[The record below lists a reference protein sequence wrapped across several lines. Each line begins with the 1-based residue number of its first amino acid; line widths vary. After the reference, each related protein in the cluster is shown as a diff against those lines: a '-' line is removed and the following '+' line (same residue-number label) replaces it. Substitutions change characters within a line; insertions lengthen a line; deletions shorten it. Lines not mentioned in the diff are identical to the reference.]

1 MASKT
6 PAMKVKSATSKL
18 RPFDMSSS
26 LITTSNFGVMKPIK
40 AITCVPGDKINLS
53 VSEFTRLMPMP
64 VPTYGSIKSKT
75 RAFFVPFRIVMKSWL
90 SFISNNKK
98 VTSSNIYNP
107 VTVPQFNI
115 LALKRALCRNTFST
129 LVSEGDT
136 TSTESYDFDVMTSY
150 GKVRRVKLKPLGK
163 RVVDWFNSVGCPI
176 LSGSKDDNRA
186 ISALPFMSFAKFYL
200 DWVVPSRFV
209 NLYSDVLKLFEMETS
224 EQVTSY
230 LSSLDNLEKVLIAFY
245 SYYEDDY
252 FTSAWQNSS
261 GTEIEMASDTIIPG
275 QIAAPTGWFPA
286 STEPSVANLVPNDY
300 GTVRGNQS
308 QSPLT
313 ADYQQSGDPLFL
325 NNGATAPQFVGKQTV
340 EEETNSVEVSNV
352 PPLNYFTLRSIGA
365 LQDMINRGKLA
376 GTKVQEYLR
385 VTYGFEPSVDSMN
398 LSTYLGCKENEIMI
412 GDVMATAGTD
422 LNSLGQ
428 YAGRGIG
435 SGDASFSYECK
446 EHGIFFVT
454 NELIVTP
461 SYIDGLDFMFDQKD
475 RLDFYQPEF
484 DNIGCEAL
492 PLRRLSMGE
501 AHGPNSN
508 QYLFGFTPRY
518 SAYKFAFD
526 RLSGDFRLN
535 TRNSGLDS
543 WYLSRTFNSSNA
555 ASWRFIN
562 DEFCKA
568 TSDNSMNNLDRIF
581 SDTTN
586 DNDHFYSVFRIG
598 CKMMRPMLP
607 FSESLETYHHNELG
621 KDVKGSINGGLAR

>member
-6 PAMKVKSATSKL
+6 PSMKVKTATSKL
-18 RPFDMSSS
+18 RPFDLSSS

-75 RAFFVPFRIVMKSWL
+75 RAFFVPFRIVMKPWL

-107 VTVPQFNI
+107 ITVPQISI
-115 LALKRALCRNTFST
+115 LSLKRALSLDKFSSLVTDGSVFDYDVVASDNTIR
-129 LVSEGDT
+129 
-136 TSTESYDFDVMTSY
+136 
-150 GKVRRVKLKPLGK
+150 KVRLKPVGK
-163 RVVDWFNSVGCPI
+163 RIVDWFYSVGCPI
-176 LSGSKDDNRA
+176 LEGSSSDNRS
-186 ISALPFMSFAKFYL
+186 ISALPLLCFSKFYL

-209 NLYSDVLKLFEMETS
+209 NLYSEVLKLFEYETS
-224 EQVTSY
+224 ESVTNY
-230 LSSLDNLEKVLIAFY
+230 LSVHTNIVKCLMPFY

-261 GTEIEMASDTIIPG
+261 GTEVEMASDTIIPG
-275 QIAAPTGWFPA
+275 QIAAPSSWRTNQ
-286 STEPSVANLVPNDY
+286 PSPNTVPSDY
-300 GTVRGNQS
+300 GTVRGNES
-308 QSPLT
+308 RSPLT
-313 ADYQQSGDPLFL
+313 DYSQQVSDPLFL
-325 NNGATAPQFVGKQTV
+325 NNGATSSQFVGKQTY
-340 EEETNSVEVSNV
+340 EKDIDNTYEIDQV

-385 VTYGFEPSVDSMN
+385 VTYGFEPSVDAVN

-422 LNSLGQ
+422 INSLGQ

-454 NELIVTP
+454 NELIVKP

-484 DNIGCEAL
+484 DNIGCDAL
-492 PLRRLSMGE
+492 PLRRLSFSS
-501 AHGPNSN
+501 AHGPSSN

-526 RLSGDFRLN
+526 RLSGDFRLKS
-535 TRNSGLDS
+535 RNAGLDS
-543 WYLSRTFNSSNA
+543 WYLSRTFNNSNA
-555 ASWRFIN
+555 SSWRFIN

-598 CKMMRPMLP
+598 CKIMRPMLP
-607 FSESLETYHHNELG
+607 FSEALETYQHNELG
-621 KDVKGSINGGLAR
+621 KEVKASINGGLAR

>member
-1 MASKT
+1 MAPKT

-40 AITCVPGDKINLS
+40 AMTCVPGDKINLS

-75 RAFFVPFRIVMKSWL
+75 RAFFVPFRIVMKPWL

-98 VTSSNIYNP
+98 VTSTNIYNP
-107 VTVPQFNI
+107 VKVPELI
-115 LALKRALCRNTFST
+115 IRSLKLALASEKFST
-129 LVSEGDT
+129 LVTGD
-136 TSTESYDFDVMTSY
+136 ESYDFSVAPAS
-150 GKVRRVKLKPLGK
+150 GGGIKKLKLKPAGK
-163 RVVDWFNSVGCPI
+163 RIVDWFYSVGCPI
-176 LSGSKDDNRA
+176 LEGDHNDNRR
-186 ISALPFMSFAKFYL
+186 ISALPLLCFIKLYI

-209 NLYSDVLKLFEMETS
+209 NLYSDVLKLFEFETS
-224 EQVTSY
+224 ESITTY
-230 LSSLDNLEKVLIAFY
+230 LADSSNLEKVLLPFY
-245 SYYEDDY
+245 AYYEDDY
-252 FTSAWQNSS
+252 FTSAWQNAS
-261 GTEIEMASDTIIPG
+261 GTEIEMASDTVIPG
-275 QIAAPTGWFPA
+275 QIAAPSSWFPDPSDPP
-286 STEPSVANLVPNDY
+286 STNLIPNDY
-300 GTVRGNQS
+300 GTVRGNES

-313 ADYQQSGDPLFL
+313 ETPQQSGDPLFL
-325 NNGATAPQFVGKQTV
+325 NNGATASQFVGSQTV
-340 EEETNSVEVSNV
+340 EMESDNPAVKSV

-365 LQDMINRGKLA
+365 LQDMINRGKLV

-385 VTYGFEPSVDSMN
+385 VTYGFEPSVDAMN

-412 GDVMATAGTD
+412 GDVMATAGTEI
-422 LNSLGQ
+422 NSLGQ

-446 EHGIFFVT
+446 EHGLLFVT
-454 NELIVTP
+454 NELVVKP
-461 SYIDGLDFMFDQKD
+461 SYIDGLDYMFDQKD
-475 RLDFYQPEF
+475 RLDFFQPEF

-492 PLRRLSMGE
+492 PLRRLSFRS

-535 TRNSGLDS
+535 TRNAGLNS
-543 WYLSRTFNSSNA
+543 WYLSRTFDSNNA
-555 ASWRFIN
+555 SSWRFIN

-568 TSDNSMNNLDRIF
+568 SSDNSMNNLDRIF

-607 FSESLETYHHNELG
+607 FSEALETYQHNELG
-621 KDVKGSINGGLAR
+621 KEVKGSINGGLAR